1 MTDSPWARLLAQ
13 QQVALAS
20 GQSDRTLS
28 VLWLTHSEAMP
39 VAVQCAHAA
48 AWQREM
54 PWLVG
59 GCIITTCNEVY
70 RMVLE

>member
-59 GCIITTCNEVY
+59 GWLGVDVKVILTIPC
-70 RMVLE
+70 M

>member
-1 MTDSPWARLLAQ
+1 
-13 QQVALAS
+13 VALAS

-59 GCIITTCNEVY
+59 GWQFYIITTCNEVY